1 MVVRYFG
8 EIADRIG
15 RETEALNLER
25 YTIGEVREYLA
36 KSYNLSSEG
45 LRIAVNHQ
53 LVKQEEDLELNADDE
68 IAILSP
74 FAGG

>member
-1 MVVRYFG
+1 MVIKYFG

-15 RETEALNLER
+15 KETEELTGNSYKLSE
-25 YTIGEVREYLA
+25 IREHLTS
-36 KSYNLSSEG
+36 SYDLSSIG

-53 LVKQEEDLELNADDE
+53 LISQEQDIELNADDE

>member
-1 MVVRYFG
+1 MVVKYFG

-25 YTIGEVREYLA
+25 YTIGEVQEYLA